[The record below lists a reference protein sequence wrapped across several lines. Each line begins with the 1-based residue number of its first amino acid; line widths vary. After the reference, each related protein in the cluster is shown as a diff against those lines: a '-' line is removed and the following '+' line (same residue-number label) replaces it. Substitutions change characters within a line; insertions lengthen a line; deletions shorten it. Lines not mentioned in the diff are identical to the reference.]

1 MNEIRMGASMMA
13 GMFYQSDS
21 DYSKV
26 NTRCLRPKDFTDLA
40 DIPLGNFA
48 EATVYWPEKVAGLVN
63 KPAWFFLAN

>member
-1 MNEIRMGASMMA
+1 MNEIRMGTSMMA

-40 DIPLGNFA
+40 DISLGNFA
-48 EATVYWPEKVAGLVN
+48 QATVYWPERWLGLLTN
-63 KPAWFFLAN
+63 QLGFS